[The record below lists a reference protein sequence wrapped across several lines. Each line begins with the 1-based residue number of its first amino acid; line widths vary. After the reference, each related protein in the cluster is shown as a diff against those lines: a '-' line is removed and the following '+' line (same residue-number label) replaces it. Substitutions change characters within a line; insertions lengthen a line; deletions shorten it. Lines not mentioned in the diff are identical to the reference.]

1 KWCQWAMEREGLQ
14 ENLQKKL
21 HDVLEENRQNKQSE
35 IPQEDLKERLKEIK
49 EDILEEN
56 QSASQIEDR
65 AEALRRMKEC
75 LITRQSMLDLSNLGL
90 TSLPENLP
98 PHLIEF
104 NCSRNVLTALPEVMP
119 KGLRV

>member
-1 KWCQWAMEREGLQ
+1 MGDAPWQIIDLSIAGKVNIQVDNNTIITLGIPLNPQHNEFMMVAEWCQWAMEREDLQ

-56 QSASQIEDR
+56 QSASQI
-65 AEALRRMKEC
+65 
-75 LITRQSMLDLSNLGL
+75 
-90 TSLPENLP
+90 
-98 PHLIEF
+98 
-104 NCSRNVLTALPEVMP
+104 
-119 KGLRV
+119 